1 MQDRQ
6 ENKLSMYLAVQ
17 KVCTDNNGVWSG
29 LPAFV
34 SSFSAFEGKIAD
46 IEAVRLI
53 QEQDTTGIAV
63 DKTELREDLVNKV
76 IEVSTAVQAYAS
88 ENEDNELLESV
99 NYSRSE
105 LLQCRDTILHDRSQL
120 IHDKADAII
129 GSLGDYGVV
138 AGDLSDL
145 QTLIDDYV
153 AIIPKP
159 RTATSSKKTATE
171 DLELHFKEADGI
183 LRNRLDKLSEQF
195 RTSDPEFYTT
205 FHNAR
210 MIVDSGITGSILR
223 GSVKDSTTGDRI
235 VGAMVEIA
243 ELEVSRKTSGSGRY
257 SFKRVRPGIY
267 TIRSSAKGYEAKEIN
282 DVEIAESQLNELDI
296 ELDRVV
302 EQLPEPELQGE

>member
-1 MQDRQ
+1 M
-6 ENKLSMYLAVQ
+6 
-17 KVCTDNNGVWSG
+17 
-29 LPAFV
+29 
-34 SSFSAFEGKIAD
+34 AD

-63 DKTELREDLVNKV
+63 DKSELREYLVNKV

-88 ENEDNELLESV
+88 ENGDNELLESV

-120 IHDKADAII
+120 INDKADAII

-171 DLELHFKEADGI
+171 DLDLHFRKADGI
-183 LRNRLDKLSEQF
+183 LKNRLDKLSEQF
-195 RTSDPEFYTT
+195 RTSDPEFFTT

-210 MIVDSGITGSILR
+210 IIVDSGVAGSILR

-243 ELEVSRKTSGSGRY
+243 ELDVSRKTSGSGRY

-282 DVEIAESQLNELDI
+282 DFEIAESQLNELDI

-302 EQLPEPELQGE
+302 EQLPEPGGPGLPGA